1 MKKQLAR
8 MLMIMTGAMMVV
20 SCHLTAKTPIKMETT
35 KLVYTYYTNSGTAIV
50 TKIEI
55 TRDSVLCD
63 RKDYR
68 QNLHQ
73 QNSVRLDG
81 KDFDEL
87 ISLLST
93 IKFSVKHIDDTSAGG
108 SGWAYSFETTKDR
121 YLYFNSSDKL
131 SGRYEE
137 VIKAISSFIEHHPIK
152 D

>member
-108 SGWAYSFETTKDR
+108 SGWAYSFETTKGR